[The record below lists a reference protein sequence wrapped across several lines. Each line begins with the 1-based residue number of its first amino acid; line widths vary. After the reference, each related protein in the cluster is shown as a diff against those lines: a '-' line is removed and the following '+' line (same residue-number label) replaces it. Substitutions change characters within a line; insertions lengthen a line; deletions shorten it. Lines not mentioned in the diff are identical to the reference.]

1 MDDPY
6 SQALLAYVFG
16 LAGLWE
22 QQQVQRLAQ
31 HSISAGTAQAG
42 HCGQCPHWE
51 GPQPSLQ
58 HRLSCSP
65 SPTDGQLYWK
75 RKGQAQKAL
84 ELSWAAAALAEVE
97 MTAYVLLAYLS
108 QPSVSP
114 ADLGTASQIVCW
126 LCKQQNPYGGFA
138 STQVP
143 ALGSR
148 GCSKLALPGRCAQ
161 G

>member
-1 MDDPY
+1 MRDP
-6 SQALLAYVFG
+6 SQACSRG
-16 LAGLWE
+16 LA
-22 QQQVQRLAQ
+22 A
-31 HSISAGTAQAG
+31 A
-42 HCGQCPHWE
+42 
-51 GPQPSLQ
+51 PSL
-58 HRLSCSP
+58 P
-65 SPTDGQLYWK
+65 EGQLYWQ
-75 RKGQAQKAL
+75 RKGKAQEPS
-84 ELSWAAAALAEVE
+84 ELSWATAAPAEVE

-114 ADLGTASQIVCW
+114 ADLGTAARIVSW

-148 GCSKLALPGRCAQ
+148 GCSSPAPPGSCAQ